1 MKSRIWPRKNRKWLI
16 LLLGV
21 RHRETLMIQR
31 AWRGERPQEGRYREF
46 RQCDI
51 DVLNIDH
58 LPLQFDAEMP
68 AIIYDILRGV
78 NSCSKS

>member
-1 MKSRIWPRKNRKWLI
+1 
-16 LLLGV
+16 
-21 RHRETLMIQR
+21 MIQR